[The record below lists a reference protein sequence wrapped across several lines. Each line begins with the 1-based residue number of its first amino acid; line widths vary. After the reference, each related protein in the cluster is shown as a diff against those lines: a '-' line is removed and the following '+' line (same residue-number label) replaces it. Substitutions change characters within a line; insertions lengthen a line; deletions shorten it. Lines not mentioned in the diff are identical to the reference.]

1 MNYKIAL
8 FPGDGIGPEVI
19 REGTELLTRVAGL
32 QGFGVEF
39 EEGLVGGASIDAY
52 GKPLTEPVLKLAK
65 ESDAVLLGAMGGPKW
80 DGLDY
85 SIRPERALLALRQEL
100 GLFANLRPV
109 RLYSALSSASTL
121 KREVV
126 EGTDLLVVREL
137 TGGIYFGQPKGISRL
152 PDGTERGINTEIYT
166 TPEIERIA
174 RVAFDAARKR
184 RGKVTSVDKANVLEV
199 SELWRRIVTRVHQ
212 EGGYRDVQLEHML
225 VDNCAMQL
233 IRNPKQFDVIVTT
246 NLFGDILSDEAAM
259 LTGSIGMLPSASL
272 GGRVGMYE
280 PVHGSAPDI
289 AGKDLANPLA
299 TILSVAM
306 MLRYSLNQEQ
316 AAERLEKAVEGV
328 LGEGYRTADLKEAGC
343 RLVGCRE
350 MGRRVKEKIDQEI
363 RG

>member
-1 MNYKIAL
+1 MNFKIAVL
-8 FPGDGIGPEVI
+8 PGDGIGPEVMA
-19 REGTELLTRVAGL
+19 EGTQVLNQVARLDGFSVELEHGI
-32 QGFGVEF
+32 
-39 EEGLVGGASIDAY
+39 VGGASIDVH
-52 GKPLTEPVLKLAK
+52 GKPLTDPVLNLAK
-65 ESDAVLLGAMGGPKW
+65 HSDAVLLGAMGGPKW

-109 RLYSALSSASTL
+109 KLFSALASASTL

-137 TGGIYFGQPKGISRL
+137 TGGIYFGQPKGITKL
-152 PDGTERGINTEIYT
+152 ADGTERGVNTEVYT

-174 RVAFDAARKR
+174 HVAFQAAQKR
-184 RGKVTSVDKANVLEV
+184 RKKVTSVDKANVLEV
-199 SELWRRIVTRVHQ
+199 TELWRKVVTRIHRN
-212 EGGYRDVQLEHML
+212 EGYAGIELEHIL

-233 IRNPKQFDVIVTT
+233 IRNPRQFDVLVTT
-246 NLFGDILSDEAAM
+246 NMFGDILSDEAAM

-272 GGRVGMYE
+272 GGKVGMYE

-289 AGKDLANPLA
+289 AGQDKANPLA

-306 MLRYSLNQEQ
+306 MLRHSLDQGVP
-316 AAERLEKAVEGV
+316 ADRIDKAVEDV
-328 LGEGYRTADLKEAGC
+328 LNDGYRTADIQEPGRK
-343 RLVGCRE
+343 LVGCKQMGQLVRE
-350 MGRRVKEKIDQEI
+350 RIEN

>member
-1 MNYKIAL
+1 MNYKIAVL
-8 FPGDGIGPEVI
+8 PGDGIGPEVMN
-19 REGTELLTRVAGL
+19 EGTQVL
-32 QGFGVEF
+32 QQAAKLYGFGVEL
-39 EEGLVGGASIDAY
+39 EQGVVGGASIDAH
-52 GKPLTEPVLKLAK
+52 GKPLIDSVLKLAK

-109 RLYSALSSASTL
+109 KVFAALASASTL
-121 KREVV
+121 KKEVV

-137 TGGIYFGQPKGISRL
+137 TGGIYFGQPKGVTKL
-152 PDGTERGINTEIYT
+152 PDGTERGVNTEVYT

-174 RVAFDAARKR
+174 HVAFQAALKR
-184 RGKVTSVDKANVLEV
+184 RKKVTSVDKANVLEV
-199 SELWRRIVTRVHQ
+199 TELWRRVVTRIHKD
-212 EGGYRDVQLEHML
+212 EGYAAVQLEHML

-233 IRNPKQFDVIVTT
+233 IRNPKQFDVLVTT

-272 GGRVGMYE
+272 GGKVGMYE

-289 AGKDLANPLA
+289 TGQDKANPLA

-306 MLRYSLNQEQ
+306 MLRHSLEQ
-316 AAERLEKAVEGV
+316 GAAADRIDKAVEAI
-328 LGEGYRTADLKEAGC
+328 LGEGYRTADIQEKDC
-343 RLVGCRE
+343 RLVGCTE
-350 MGRRVKEKIDQEI
+350 MGRLVRAKIAQMK
-363 RG
+363 G

>member
-1 MNYKIAL
+1 MNYRIAV

-19 REGTELLTRVAGL
+19 REGTELLTRVAAL
-32 QGFGVEF
+32 HGFQVEF

-52 GKPLTEPVLKLAK
+52 GKPLTDSVLKLAK

-109 RLYSALSSASTL
+109 KLYSALSSASTL
-121 KREVV
+121 RREVV

-137 TGGIYFGQPKGISRL
+137 TGGIYFGQPKGIERL
-152 PDGTERGINTEIYT
+152 PDGTERGVNTEIYT
-166 TPEIERIA
+166 TLEIERIA
-174 RVAFDAARKR
+174 RVALDAARKR
-184 RGKVTSVDKANVLEV
+184 RKKVTSVDKANILEAT
-199 SELWRRIVTRVHQ
+199 ELWRRVVSRLHL
-212 EGGYRDVQLEHML
+212 EGNYRDVQLEHML

-233 IRNPKQFDVIVTT
+233 IRNPRQFDVIVTT
-246 NLFGDILSDEAAM
+246 NMFGDILSDEAAM

-272 GGRVGMYE
+272 GGKVGMYE

-306 MLRYSLNQEQ
+306 MLRYSLNQE
-316 AAERLEKAVEGV
+316 AAVERLEKAVEGV
-328 LGEGYRTADLKEAGC
+328 LEKGYRTADLQESGC
-343 RLVGCRE
+343 RQVGCRE
-350 MGRRVKEKIDQEI
+350 MGRLVKEHMDREI

>member
-1 MNYKIAL
+1 MNYKIAVL
-8 FPGDGIGPEVI
+8 PGDGIGPEVMG
-19 REGTELLTRVAGL
+19 EGTHVLRQVAELY
-32 QGFGVEF
+32 GFTVEL
-39 EEGLVGGASIDAY
+39 EEGIVGGASIDAH
-52 GKPLTEPVLKLAK
+52 GRPLTDSVLKLAK

-109 RLYSALSSASTL
+109 KLFSALSSASSL

-137 TGGIYFGQPKGISRL
+137 TGGIYFGQPKGVTKL
-152 PDGTERGINTEIYT
+152 PDGTERGVNTEVYT

-174 RVAFDAARKR
+174 HVAFQAALKR
-184 RGKVTSVDKANVLEV
+184 RKKVTSVDKANVLEV
-199 SELWRRIVTRVHQ
+199 TELWRKVVTRIHKD
-212 EGGYRDVQLEHML
+212 EGYAGVQLEHIL

-233 IRNPKQFDVIVTT
+233 IRNPKQFDVMVTT
-246 NLFGDILSDEAAM
+246 NMFGDILSDEAAM

-272 GGRVGMYE
+272 GGKVGMYE
-280 PVHGSAPDI
+280 PVHGTAPDI
-289 AGKDLANPLA
+289 AGQDKANPLA

-306 MLRYSLNQEQ
+306 MLRHSLDQ
-316 AAERLEKAVEGV
+316 AAAANRIEKAVEDV
-328 LGEGYRTADLKEAGC
+328 LNEGYRTADIQEVGRK
-343 RLVGCRE
+343 LVGCKQ
-350 MGRRVKEKIDQEI
+350 MGQLVREKIED

>member
-1 MNYKIAL
+1 MNYKIAVL
-8 FPGDGIGPEVI
+8 PGDGIGPEVMGQ
-19 REGTELLTRVAGL
+19 GTHVLRQVAELY
-32 QGFGVEF
+32 GFTVEL
-39 EEGLVGGASIDAY
+39 EEGIVGGASIDAH
-52 GKPLTEPVLKLAK
+52 GRPLTDSVLKLAK

-109 RLYSALSSASTL
+109 KLFSALSSASSL

-137 TGGIYFGQPKGISRL
+137 TGGIYFGQPKGVTKL
-152 PDGTERGINTEIYT
+152 PDGTERGVNTEVYT

-174 RVAFDAARKR
+174 HVAFQAALKR
-184 RGKVTSVDKANVLEV
+184 RKKVTSVDKANVLEV
-199 SELWRRIVTRVHQ
+199 TELWRKVVTRIHKD
-212 EGGYRDVQLEHML
+212 EGYAGVQLEHIL

-233 IRNPKQFDVIVTT
+233 IRNPKQFDVMVTT
-246 NLFGDILSDEAAM
+246 NMFGDILSDEAAM

-272 GGRVGMYE
+272 GGKVGMYE
-280 PVHGSAPDI
+280 PVHGTAPDI
-289 AGKDLANPLA
+289 AGQDKANPLA

-306 MLRYSLNQEQ
+306 MLRHSLDQ
-316 AAERLEKAVEGV
+316 AAAANRIEKAVEDV
-328 LGEGYRTADLKEAGC
+328 LNEGYRTADIQEVGRK
-343 RLVGCRE
+343 LVGCKQ
-350 MGRRVKEKIDQEI
+350 MGQLVREKIED